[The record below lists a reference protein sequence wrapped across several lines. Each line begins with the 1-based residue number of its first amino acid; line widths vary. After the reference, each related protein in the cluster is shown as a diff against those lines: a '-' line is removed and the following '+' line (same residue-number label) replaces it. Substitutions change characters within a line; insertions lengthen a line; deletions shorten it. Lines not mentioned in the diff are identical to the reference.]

1 MSRKTEQISCMSAGH
16 SQVRTAGEEGVLLL
30 CSASYGEYAWR
41 GQIWLKDVK
50 LAFTSLISDEEDI
63 L

>member
-1 MSRKTEQISCMSAGH
+1 MSAGH